1 MRAQLAAFKVAMDKG
16 EPIAVESL
24 KPMLSFTYLLGDSEH
39 AQLGHL
45 VEYAVEQATLDR
57 ADEED
62 NKEGSSSCAAPKQT
76 GRGKTAKGKAKKA
89 ATPVKGVPV
98 SGKKRSRE
106 QIEHDESRAVDRKMT
121 ARAMFGLQ

>member
-76 GRGKTAKGKAKKA
+76 GRGEDREGQGEEGSD
-89 ATPVKGVPV
+89 PRQG
-98 SGKKRSRE
+98 RSCVWQE
-106 QIEHDESRAVDRKMT
+106 AV
-121 ARAMFGLQ
+121 A